1 MEVLAQNFQEVGFEV
16 VECDKHLSRVFSTC
30 DAKVKAQL
38 DRTAYR
44 SHHGTD
50 NLSALVKASKNK
62 ANQQGKILPTRI
74 NNTHRIMMHVTYHT

>member
-1 MEVLAQNFQEVGFEV
+1 M
-16 VECDKHLSRVFSTC
+16 VECDKHLSMVFSTY

-44 SHHGTD
+44 SHHSTD

-62 ANQQGKILPTRI
+62 ADQQGKILPTRI
-74 NNTHRIMMHVTYHT
+74 NNTHR